1 MNAKLILFLSC
12 FAAVTLT
19 TSAVSAAPQ
28 SGYGGR
34 HFASMPARGGHTF
47 TRSGTGTWSGQR
59 WGGGTWSGRNWNGG
73 YGHQEYAYGD
83 RSGGGSSVAQLQRRL
98 ARASYYHGAISRTMG
113 PERRR
118 AIRAYEGRRN
128 QRDYGITDRY

>member
-28 SGYGGR
+28 SGHGSG

-47 TRSGTGTWSGQR
+47 TRRGMGTWSGPR
-59 WGGGTWSGRNWNGG
+59 WGGGSWSGRNCTGG
-73 YGHQEYAYGD
+73 NWSGQCWSGGNWDGGDGHQPHHEY
-83 RSGGGSSVAQLQRRL
+83 SEVFLL
-98 ARASYYHGAISRTMG
+98 
-113 PERRR
+113 
-118 AIRAYEGRRN
+118 
-128 QRDYGITDRY
+128 